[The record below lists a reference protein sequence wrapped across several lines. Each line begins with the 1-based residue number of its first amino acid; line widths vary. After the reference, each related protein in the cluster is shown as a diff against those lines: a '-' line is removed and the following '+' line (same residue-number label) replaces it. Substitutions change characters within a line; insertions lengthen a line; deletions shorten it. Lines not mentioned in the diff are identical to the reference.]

1 MADEESLYQFLAF
14 DGNGRQKKGQV
25 RARNDAQAH
34 ARAAGEGVTVV
45 QLKRLPSGQAQSKN
59 LASRREQIALLRQLA
74 MMVEARVDVMQALD
88 AMRIGAPSP
97 AIRNAIQ
104 AASVDLRSGKPLGA
118 CLKTAIPGIP
128 SNVLALINAGE
139 AGGCLADTLHH
150 AIQQLEA
157 EERITSS
164 IKSALIYPVFLS
176 IAGLLAALIML
187 TFVIPRFASIV
198 GDSRDQLDGLSQFIF
213 MLGDLA
219 QLTYGIVPVGLI
231 IILVLFLTSSLSKQ
245 SPMLRHILTQHLP
258 WLRTISLHRERER
271 WCRIMAY
278 ALFARIA
285 IVEAVHLASAGLGDL
300 ALRERSSAA
309 VRELRLGARVSD
321 ATATIGLLDDTQIS
335 LVRAGEDSG
344 GLAEMFRKIAVE
356 SEINLQENLKR
367 ATVVLEQTVIVAVAM
382 FVGLIVYGLISSL
395 TSVYET
401 IGQ

>member
-1 MADEESLYQFLAF
+1 MAEEESLYQFLAF

-25 RARNDAQAH
+25 RARSDAQAH
-34 ARAAGEGVTVV
+34 ARATGEGVTVV
-45 QLKRLPSGQAQSKN
+45 QLKRLPSTQAKSRS

-104 AASVDLRSGKPLGA
+104 VASVDLRSGKPLGE
-118 CLKTAIPGIP
+118 CLRTAIPGIS

-139 AGGCLADTLHH
+139 AGGCLAETLHH

-157 EERITSS
+157 EERITST

-176 IAGLLAALIML
+176 LAGLLAALIML

-198 GDSRDQLDGLSQFIF
+198 GDSRDQLDALSQFIF

-219 QLTYGIVPVGLI
+219 QQTYGIVPVGLI
-231 IILVLFLTSSLSKQ
+231 IIFVLFLASSLNKQ
-245 SPMLRHILTQHLP
+245 SPILRHILTQNLP

-285 IVEAVHLASAGLGDL
+285 IVDAFHLASASLGDM
-300 ALRERSSAA
+300 ALRERSTAA

-321 ATATIGLLDDTQIS
+321 ATATMGLLDNTQIS

-344 GLAEMFRKIAVE
+344 ALAEMYRKIAVE
-356 SEINLQENLKR
+356 SEASLQENLKR
-367 ATVVLEQTVIVAVAM
+367 ATVVLEQSVIVAVAM